1 MSGRVERLEILRQE
15 KRYVSLLETVENEG
29 FGGEQKVILPKII
42 DAVRGLVQRT
52 IFPQEIED
60 LYLRLMGV
68 GEIYLND
75 SNYVDEVNSDK
86 ELSIS
91 YRRDLSRLY
100 VAMAPVVSSPGFNLK
115 DISSHLLLKAR
126 RMASEEDRCINNL
139 MLIETQNIS
148 AKNGDRVDIYDTI
161 QPLEEMLQDTNIDPD
176 RKRAVI
182 DWSMETAILEGHG
195 VGEVLKIID
204 NNMPIFEQIKIV
216 TRTELRLFQEKS
228 RECVILLLNPT
239 LPKNNRIIMRNNL
252 VQISN
257 RWIGGCIA
265 A

>member
-1 MSGRVERLEILRQE
+1 MSGRVEGLENLRRE
-15 KRYVSLLETVENEG
+15 KRYVSLLKTVENEG
-29 FGGEQKVILPKII
+29 LGGEQKVILPKII

-115 DISSHLLLKAR
+115 DISRHLLLKAR
-126 RMASEEDRCINNL
+126 QMDSEGDSCRRDL
-139 MLIETQNIS
+139 MLIETQNMM
-148 AKNGDRVDIYDTI
+148 AKNGRRVDIYNTI
-161 QPLEEMLQDTNIDPD
+161 EPLMRILQNVDKNPD
-176 RKRAVI
+176 RNRAII
-182 DWSMETAILEGHG
+182 DWSMETALLRGRG
-195 VGEVLKIID
+195 VGDVLGTID
-204 NNMPIFEQIKIV
+204 KNMPLAEKLKKVARAESRLLQ
-216 TRTELRLFQEKS
+216 TRS
-228 RECVILLLNPT
+228 REIGILLLNPT

-252 VQISN
+252 VQIGN